1 MNVRGIIFDFG
12 FTLFSFENPSIEKY
26 LDCFRRGMSKSIKV
40 LKQEKIVEDKDHL
53 LKDFTTI
60 FNKKRAT
67 YFKLAMRTKE
77 EFPTTLLF
85 KTALAKLQEKG
96 YEIQEDKIKENFLE
110 KLAELYH
117 SCEEEEWKPDDKT
130 RFTLETLSKISN
142 LKIGLISNH
151 PNHKTI
157 KNMLKNNEMK
167 DFFDVIVT
175 SAKFGKR
182 KPVSDIFYHTLKR
195 MGLTKNDAEYCI
207 MVGDEAADI
216 VGAHRVGMQVI
227 LKERDYEF
235 PYEKEINIPNLI
247 RIKSIDEVL
256 QYLN

>member
-1 MNVRGIIFDFG
+1 MKVKGVIFDFG
-12 FTLFSFENPSIEKY
+12 FTLFFFDSPSVEKY

-40 LKQEKIVEDKDHL
+40 LKQEKIIEDKDKVL
-53 LKDFTTI
+53 EDFMTI
-60 FNKKRAT
+60 FNRKRAS
-67 YFKLAMRTKE
+67 YFKLAMKTKE

-85 KTALAKLQEKG
+85 KTALTMLKEKG
-96 YEIQEDKIKENFLE
+96 YEIQEEKIKENFLE

-157 KNMLKNNEMK
+157 KNMLKNNNLKE
-167 DFFDVIVT
+167 FFDVIVT

-182 KPVSDIFYHTLKR
+182 KPISDIFFHTLKR
-195 MGLTKNDAEYCI
+195 MGLTKNDAEHCI

-216 VGAHRVGMQVI
+216 VGAHRVGMQII
-227 LKERDYEF
+227 LKEREYEF